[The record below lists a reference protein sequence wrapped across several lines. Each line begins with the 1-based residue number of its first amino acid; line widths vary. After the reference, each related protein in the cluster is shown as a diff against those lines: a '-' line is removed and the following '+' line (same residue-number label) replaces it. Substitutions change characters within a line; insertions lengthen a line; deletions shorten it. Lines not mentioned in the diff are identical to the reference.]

1 MTQQRKLLKEDQSI
15 LHSINYDLRAYI
27 GRLHAIK
34 NAFEALELG
43 PFTSDTWKLLKSGHV
58 YEEIEQQ
65 YWEAQDSQLKS
76 AGITNKII
84 RESVMNGSKGP
95 IEAFREAVRELVILP
110 MKYSQ
115 VTEYVSFANNDFELT
130 EGYETEVLEKYCR
143 EYVNQ
148 GGEADFLEVVEGLH
162 KAFEKYV
169 QAAEKVEATR
179 ELSDKGIHFFDRF
192 FQKSG
197 DQWVLS
203 REKVVWYYRFCREN
217 MTVDPSIK
225 HRL

>member
-1 MTQQRKLLKEDQSI
+1 MTKQRKLLKEDQSI
-15 LHSINYDLRAYI
+15 LHTIDYDLRAYMQ
-27 GRLHAIK
+27 RLRAIRA
-34 NAFEALELG
+34 AFEALELG
-43 PFTSDTWKLLKSGHV
+43 PFTSDTWKLLKSGRADQ
-58 YEEIEQQ
+58 EIEQQ

-95 IEAFREAVRELVILP
+95 IEAFREAVRELVLLP

-115 VTEYVSFANNDFELT
+115 VTEYVLFKNDDFELE
-130 EGYETEVLEKYCR
+130 EGYQEDALEKYCR
-143 EYVNQ
+143 QWVNP
-148 GGEADFLEVVEGLH
+148 GEEADFLEVVEGLH
-162 KAFEKYV
+162 KAFERYAQV
-169 QAAEKVEATR
+169 AEKVEATR
-179 ELSDKGIHFFDRF
+179 ELSDRGIRFFDRF
-192 FQKSG
+192 FEKAG

-225 HRL
+225 HML